1 MFARFMALFGS
12 RVTTTSGPGERHV
25 EREVAFALAGVLVLY
40 VLARLAFGPV
50 PQPASYH
57 LLADERILAGA
68 VPHAGDVLTN
78 LAILAAGLL
87 AIALHPRM
95 SLSPGER
102 PVALMLIAGTFL
114 TAAGSAYY
122 HWAPSN
128 ATLVW
133 DRLPMMLTIPP
144 ALVLVLADRLDPRF
158 ARAAF
163 LPFVVFATASVVW
176 WATSGTIGREDVLLY
191 LMVRILMPLTVLVL
205 VVFKPSRYTASGW
218 LIAAIV
224 CEGMAF
230 FFERFDYQTYAAT
243 GGIASGHNLK
253 HVTVGVA
260 LACFF
265 AWLRFR
271 RPRAAAA

>member
-12 RVTTTSGPGERHV
+12 RVTSTSGPGERHV

-40 VLARLAFGPV
+40 VLARLTFGPV

-57 LLADERILAGA
+57 LLADNRILAGT

-95 SLSPGER
+95 SLSAGER
-102 PVALMLIAGTFL
+102 PVVLMLIAGTFL

-176 WATSGTIGREDVLLY
+176 WATSGAIGREDVLLY
-191 LMVRILMPLTVLVL
+191 LMVRVLMPLTILVL

-218 LIAAIV
+218 LIAAIA

-230 FFERFDYQTYAAT
+230 LFEHFDHQTYAAT

-271 RPRAAAA
+271 HPRKAV